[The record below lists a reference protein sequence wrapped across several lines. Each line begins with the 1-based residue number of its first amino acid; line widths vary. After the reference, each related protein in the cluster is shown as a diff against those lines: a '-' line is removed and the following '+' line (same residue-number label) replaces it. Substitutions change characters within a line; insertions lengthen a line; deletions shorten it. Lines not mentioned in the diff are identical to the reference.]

1 MGIVF
6 TWQITFTNLPLVTCG
21 GHLYWYSYLHGSRV
35 PAIPGKRT
43 WKCSKYGRVL
53 LFTIK
58 WIAGHPV
65 GEEMLNGMIFW
76 VRGFDFLTFYSKPVD
91 MDDSKL
97 FLIGV
102 ACISFPSGFFIS

>member
-35 PAIPGKRT
+35 PAIPGKRA

-58 WIAGHPV
+58 RIAGHPV
-65 GEEMLNGMIFW
+65 GEEMLNRMIFW
-76 VRGFDFLTFYSKPVD
+76 VKGFDFLTFYAKPVD
-91 MDDSKL
+91 IWAAKF

-102 ACISFPSGFFIS
+102 ARIFFRVPFFIS

>member
-6 TWQITFTNLPLVTCG
+6 TWQITFTNLPLGTCG
-21 GHLYWYSYLHGSRV
+21 GHLYWYSYLHGSRD

-58 WIAGHPV
+58 WIAGYPV
-65 GEEMLNGMIFW
+65 GKEMLNRMIFR
-76 VRGFDFLTFYSKPVD
+76 VKGFDFLTFYAKPVD
-91 MDDSKL
+91 IDDYKF
-97 FLIGV
+97 FLVGV
-102 ACISFPSGFFIS
+102 ALIFFACSFFIS